1 MKITV
6 TWDSGKW
13 LVRMETRRGI
23 EIEIVAH
30 NLSQAMEAAV
40 ELADVANI

>member
-13 LVRMETRRGI
+13 LVRMETRRGV
-23 EIEIVAH
+23 EIEIVAST
-30 NLSQAMEAAV
+30 LGQACEAAV
-40 ELADVANI
+40 ELADVANT